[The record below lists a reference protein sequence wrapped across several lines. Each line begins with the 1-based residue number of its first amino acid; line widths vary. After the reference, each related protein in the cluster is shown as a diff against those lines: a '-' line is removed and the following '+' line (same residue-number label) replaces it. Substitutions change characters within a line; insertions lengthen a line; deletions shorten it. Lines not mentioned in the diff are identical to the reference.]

1 MLHDFGIPDV
11 RLAGILPGV
20 AAGPALAEEVPALVE
35 LDLDVPEAGPVRVR
49 EAVGAVLALQVVLLG
64 DQVVYPS
71 DDGGVLFGGHIT
83 LSFGVFG
90 LFGPL
95 AGADTSLRPSV
106 PCVHCHTRDLGLSG
120 IMPQLAALLHCAMN
134 QNAAYTPDLLGL
146 YLDEAGSFPLLTK
159 ADEMRLGQIIQEGQ
173 AAQQS
178 LDGTEKLTAK
188 QRRDLRKKVEAAEDA
203 TTEFINS
210 NLRLVVSVA
219 RKYQW
224 SGLPLND
231 LIQEGNLGL
240 IHAVE
245 KFDWRKGFKFS
256 TYATWWIRQAIGRAV
271 ENTAHT
277 VRVPAHVGDEIRR
290 ARRLQG
296 ELEIRLGRP
305 PTLAEVAEA
314 LDTTEVAVAELFR
327 YDTDPMSLDV
337 AVGEDGDTS
346 LGDLVVSRTA
356 ESPFEAVASSMLPAE
371 VANFLSRLSDEER
384 QVLQLRYGLDRGEPR
399 TQGEVG
405 QELQLTAE
413 RVRRI
418 ERDAIGKL
426 RRQLV
431 GGDAHDLLAS

>member
-1 MLHDFGIPDV
+1 MN
-11 RLAGILPGV
+11 
-20 AAGPALAEEVPALVE
+20 
-35 LDLDVPEAGPVRVR
+35 
-49 EAVGAVLALQVVLLG
+49 
-64 DQVVYPS
+64 
-71 DDGGVLFGGHIT
+71 
-83 LSFGVFG
+83 
-90 LFGPL
+90 
-95 AGADTSLRPSV
+95 
-106 PCVHCHTRDLGLSG
+106 HTAS
-120 IMPQLAALLHCAMN
+120 
-134 QNAAYTPDLLGL
+134 YTPDLLGL

-173 AAQQS
+173 SAQAV
-178 LDGTEKLTAK
+178 LDGGTRIAPSE
-188 QRRDLRKKVEAAEDA
+188 RRRLRKQVAAAEDA
-203 TTEFINS
+203 TRQFINA

-224 SGLPLND
+224 SGLPLGD

-277 VRVPAHVGDEIRR
+277 VRIPAHVGDEIRR

-296 ELEIRLGRP
+296 EMEVRLGRP
-305 PTLAEVAEA
+305 ATLAELAEA
-314 LDTTEVAVAELFR
+314 MGTTEAAISELFR

-346 LGDLVVSRTA
+346 LGDLVVNRAA
-356 ESPFEAVASSMLPAE
+356 ESPFEAVAGSMLPAE
-371 VANFLSRLSDEER
+371 VDRFLTRLSDEER
-384 QVLQLRYGLDRGEPR
+384 QVLRLRYGLDRGEPR

-405 QELQLTAE
+405 EALQLTAE

-426 RRQLV
+426 RRHLV

>member
-1 MLHDFGIPDV
+1 MK
-11 RLAGILPGV
+11 
-20 AAGPALAEEVPALVE
+20 
-35 LDLDVPEAGPVRVR
+35 
-49 EAVGAVLALQVVLLG
+49 Q
-64 DQVVYPS
+64 
-71 DDGGVLFGGHIT
+71 T
-83 LSFGVFG
+83 LS
-90 LFGPL
+90 
-95 AGADTSLRPSV
+95 
-106 PCVHCHTRDLGLSG
+106 H
-120 IMPQLAALLHCAMN
+120 
-134 QNAAYTPDLLGL
+134 TPDLLGL

-159 ADEMRLGQIIQEGQ
+159 ADEMRLGQIIQQGQ
-173 AAQQS
+173 VAQTT
-178 LDGTEKLTAK
+178 LERGERLPAK
-188 QRRDLRKKVEAAEDA
+188 QRRELQQEVAEAADA
-203 TTEFINS
+203 TTEFINA

-224 SGLPLND
+224 SGLPLGD

-290 ARRLQG
+290 ARRLQS
-296 ELEIRLGRP
+296 EMEVRLGRP
-305 PTLAEVAEA
+305 PTLAELAEA
-314 LDTTEVAVAELFR
+314 LGTTEAAISELFR

-346 LGDLVVSRTA
+346 LGDLVVNRSA
-356 ESPFEAVASSMLPAE
+356 ETPFETVASSMLPDE
-371 VANFLSRLSDEER
+371 VARFLDRLSDEER
-384 QVLQLRYGLDRGEPR
+384 QVLELRYGLDRGEPR

-405 QELQLTAE
+405 QALQLTAE

-418 ERDAIGKL
+418 ERDALGKL
-426 RRQLV
+426 RRQLA

>member
-1 MLHDFGIPDV
+1 MT
-11 RLAGILPGV
+11 
-20 AAGPALAEEVPALVE
+20 
-35 LDLDVPEAGPVRVR
+35 
-49 EAVGAVLALQVVLLG
+49 Q
-64 DQVVYPS
+64 S
-71 DDGGVLFGGHIT
+71 
-83 LSFGVFG
+83 
-90 LFGPL
+90 
-95 AGADTSLRPSV
+95 TSHS
-106 PCVHCHTRDLGLSG
+106 
-120 IMPQLAALLHCAMN
+120 
-134 QNAAYTPDLLGL
+134 PDLLGL

-173 AAQQS
+173 VARAQLES
-178 LDGTEKLTAK
+178 GDPLSAK
-188 QRRDLRKKVEAAEDA
+188 QRRALRAQVEAADEA
-203 TTEFINS
+203 TTEFINA

-224 SGLPLND
+224 SGLPLGD

-256 TYATWWIRQAIGRAV
+256 TYATWWIRQSIGRAV

-290 ARRLQG
+290 ARRLQA
-296 ELEIRLGRP
+296 EMEVRLGRP
-305 PTLAEVAEA
+305 PTLAELAEA
-314 LDTTEVAVAELFR
+314 LGTTEIGVSDLFR

-346 LGDLVVSRTA
+346 LGDLVVNRSA
-356 ESPFEAVASSMLPAE
+356 ESPFEIVARRLLPRE
-371 VANFLSRLSDEER
+371 VAGFLTRLSDEER
-384 QVLQLRYGLDRGEPR
+384 QVLELRYGLDRGEPR

-405 QELQLTAE
+405 QALHLTAE

-418 ERDAIGKL
+418 ERDALGKL
-426 RRQLV
+426 RRQLA

>member
-1 MLHDFGIPDV
+1 
-11 RLAGILPGV
+11 
-20 AAGPALAEEVPALVE
+20 
-35 LDLDVPEAGPVRVR
+35 
-49 EAVGAVLALQVVLLG
+49 
-64 DQVVYPS
+64 
-71 DDGGVLFGGHIT
+71 
-83 LSFGVFG
+83 
-90 LFGPL
+90 
-95 AGADTSLRPSV
+95 
-106 PCVHCHTRDLGLSG
+106 
-120 IMPQLAALLHCAMN
+120 MN
-134 QNAAYTPDLLGL
+134 QTSSYTPDLLGL

-173 AAQQS
+173 AAQAV
-178 LDGTEKLTAK
+178 LDRGEKLTSA
-188 QRRDLRKKVEAAEDA
+188 QRRQLRKQVAAAADA
-203 TTEFINS
+203 TTEFINA

-224 SGLPLND
+224 SGLPLGD

-290 ARRLQG
+290 ARRLQA
-296 ELEIRLGRP
+296 EMEVRLGRP
-305 PTLAEVAEA
+305 ATLAELAEA
-314 LDTTEVAVAELFR
+314 LGTTESGVAELFR
-327 YDTDPMSLDV
+327 YDSDPMSLDV

-346 LGDLVVSRTA
+346 LGDLVVNRAA
-356 ESPFEAVASSMLPAE
+356 ESPFEAVASSMLPDE
-371 VANFLSRLSDEER
+371 VARFLARLSDEER
-384 QVLQLRYGLDRGEPR
+384 QVLRLRYGLDRGEPR

-405 QELQLTAE
+405 QALQLTAE

-426 RRQLV
+426 RRQLT

>member
-1 MLHDFGIPDV
+1 MT
-11 RLAGILPGV
+11 
-20 AAGPALAEEVPALVE
+20 
-35 LDLDVPEAGPVRVR
+35 
-49 EAVGAVLALQVVLLG
+49 Q
-64 DQVVYPS
+64 
-71 DDGGVLFGGHIT
+71 T
-83 LSFGVFG
+83 LSH
-90 LFGPL
+90 
-95 AGADTSLRPSV
+95 S
-106 PCVHCHTRDLGLSG
+106 
-120 IMPQLAALLHCAMN
+120 
-134 QNAAYTPDLLGL
+134 PDLLGL

-159 ADEMRLGQIIQEGQ
+159 ADEMRLGQIIQAGQ
-173 AAQQS
+173 VAQAQLDSDES
-178 LDGTEKLTAK
+178 LTPK
-188 QRRDLRKKVEAAEDA
+188 QRRDLRKQVAEAQEA
-203 TTEFINS
+203 TTEFINA

-224 SGLPLND
+224 SGLPLGD

-256 TYATWWIRQAIGRAV
+256 TYATWWIRQSIGRAV

-290 ARRLQG
+290 ARRLQA
-296 ELEIRLGRP
+296 EMEVRLGRP
-305 PTLAEVAEA
+305 PTLAELAEA
-314 LDTTEVAVAELFR
+314 LATTEAVVCELFR

-346 LGDLVVSRTA
+346 LGDLVVNRTA
-356 ESPFEAVASSMLPAE
+356 ETPFEAVAGSMLPDE
-371 VANFLSRLSDEER
+371 VARFLERLSEEER
-384 QVLQLRYGLDRGEPR
+384 QVLKLRYGLDRGEPR

-405 QELQLTAE
+405 RALKLTAE

-418 ERDAIGKL
+418 ERDALGKL

>member
-1 MLHDFGIPDV
+1 
-11 RLAGILPGV
+11 
-20 AAGPALAEEVPALVE
+20 
-35 LDLDVPEAGPVRVR
+35 
-49 EAVGAVLALQVVLLG
+49 
-64 DQVVYPS
+64 
-71 DDGGVLFGGHIT
+71 
-83 LSFGVFG
+83 
-90 LFGPL
+90 
-95 AGADTSLRPSV
+95 
-106 PCVHCHTRDLGLSG
+106 
-120 IMPQLAALLHCAMN
+120 MN

-173 AAQQS
+173 AAQEA
-178 LDGTEKLTAK
+178 LDGGEKLTAK
-188 QRRDLRKKVEAAEDA
+188 QRRELRKKVEAAADA

-224 SGLPLND
+224 TGLPLND

-337 AVGEDGDTS
+337 PVGEDGDTS

-356 ESPFEAVASSMLPAE
+356 ESPFEEVASSMLPAE
-371 VANFLSRLSDEER
+371 VASFLSRLSDEER

>member
-1 MLHDFGIPDV
+1 MPPPA
-11 RLAGILPGV
+11 RLFPIAMS
-20 AAGPALAEEVPALVE
+20 
-35 LDLDVPEAGPVRVR
+35 
-49 EAVGAVLALQVVLLG
+49 QN
-64 DQVVYPS
+64 PS
-71 DDGGVLFGGHIT
+71 Y
-83 LSFGVFG
+83 
-90 LFGPL
+90 
-95 AGADTSLRPSV
+95 
-106 PCVHCHTRDLGLSG
+106 
-120 IMPQLAALLHCAMN
+120 N
-134 QNAAYTPDLLGL
+134 PDLLGL

-159 ADEMRLGQIIQEGQ
+159 ADEMRLGQVIQEGQ
-173 AAQQS
+173 AAQLR
-178 LDGTEKLTAK
+178 LDSGEKLTPTE
-188 QRRDLRKKVEAAEDA
+188 RRRLRQEVAAAAAA
-203 TTEFINS
+203 TNQFINA

-224 SGLPLND
+224 SGLPLGD

-296 ELEIRLGRP
+296 EMEVKLGRP
-305 PTLAEVAEA
+305 ATLAELAEA
-314 LDTTEVAVAELFR
+314 MGSTEAGVAELFR
-327 YDTDPMSLDV
+327 YDSDPMSLDV

-346 LGDLVVSRTA
+346 LGDLVVNRQA

-371 VANFLSRLSDEER
+371 VARFLNRLSDEER
-384 QVLQLRYGLDRGEPR
+384 QVLRLRYGLDRGEPR

-405 QELQLTAE
+405 EALQLTAE

>member
-1 MLHDFGIPDV
+1 MPCS
-11 RLAGILPGV
+11 
-20 AAGPALAEEVPALVE
+20 
-35 LDLDVPEAGPVRVR
+35 
-49 EAVGAVLALQVVLLG
+49 QW
-64 DQVVYPS
+64 
-71 DDGGVLFGGHIT
+71 LFHI
-83 LSFGVFG
+83 
-90 LFGPL
+90 
-95 AGADTSLRPSV
+95 
-106 PCVHCHTRDLGLSG
+106 
-120 IMPQLAALLHCAMN
+120 AMN
-134 QNAAYTPDLLGL
+134 QSATHSPDLLGL

-173 AAQQS
+173 GAQAT
-178 LDGTEKLTAK
+178 LDSGEKLTAK
-188 QRRDLRKKVEAAEDA
+188 RRRELREKVSAAEEA
-203 TTEFINS
+203 TTEFINA

-224 SGLPLND
+224 SGLPLGD

-290 ARRLQG
+290 ARRLQS
-296 ELEIRLGRP
+296 ELELRLGRP
-305 PTLAEVAEA
+305 PTLAELAQA
-314 LDTTEVAVAELFR
+314 LDTTESTVAELFR

-346 LGDLVVSRTA
+346 LGDLVVNRTA
-356 ESPFEAVASSMLPAE
+356 ESPFESVAAGMLPDE
-371 VANFLSRLSDEER
+371 VDRFLTRLSDEEA
-384 QVLQLRYGLDRGEPR
+384 QVLRLRYGLDRGEPR

-405 QELQLTAE
+405 QALQLTAE

>member
-1 MLHDFGIPDV
+1 MK
-11 RLAGILPGV
+11 R
-20 AAGPALAEEVPALVE
+20 
-35 LDLDVPEAGPVRVR
+35 
-49 EAVGAVLALQVVLLG
+49 
-64 DQVVYPS
+64 
-71 DDGGVLFGGHIT
+71 T
-83 LSFGVFG
+83 LSH
-90 LFGPL
+90 
-95 AGADTSLRPSV
+95 S
-106 PCVHCHTRDLGLSG
+106 
-120 IMPQLAALLHCAMN
+120 
-134 QNAAYTPDLLGL
+134 PDLLGL

-173 AAQQS
+173 AAEATLAS
-178 LDGTEKLTAK
+178 APKLTAK
-188 QRRDLRKKVEAAEDA
+188 QRRDLRKQVAAAEQA
-203 TTEFINS
+203 TTEFINA

-224 SGLPLND
+224 SGLPLGD

-256 TYATWWIRQAIGRAV
+256 TYATWWIRQSIGRAV

-290 ARRLQG
+290 ARRLQA
-296 ELEIRLGRP
+296 EMEVRLGRP
-305 PTLAEVAEA
+305 PTLAELAEA
-314 LDTTEVAVAELFR
+314 MGTSETTVSELFR

-346 LGDLVVSRTA
+346 LGDLVVNRTA
-356 ESPFEAVASSMLPAE
+356 ETPFDSVASSMLPEE
-371 VANFLSRLSDEER
+371 VARFLDRLSVEER
-384 QVLQLRYGLDRGEPR
+384 QVLELRYGLDRGEPR

-405 QELQLTAE
+405 QALQLTAE

-418 ERDAIGKL
+418 ERDALGKL
-426 RRQLV
+426 RRQLA